1 MQGRLLILDAV
12 LTNRIL
18 LNAVLEPACYQ
29 VDQAATIAQAMAMI
43 RQDAADLI
51 LTAWD
56 LPDGSALDLRAAL
69 DQLDPDR
76 TLPVIAI
83 ARPGDRPDRQA
94 AFRAGLADLLVCPLD
109 EAMLQ
114 ARLRSILRARVPS
127 PVCDF
132 PSQPAVTCVPAGTGF
147 AEAAP
152 GFAQPDRVVVMA
164 DDAATAGRWS
174 RTLSMRLNRPVTG
187 HVLAQRNAV
196 LGAAP
201 PPDAVVLA
209 VNGDRPDPALRLLCD
224 LRAGAVTRHV
234 AVIAVPTGDGGDS
247 AVRALDLGADDVMP
261 PPFDGAELALRVD
274 ALLRRKHL
282 ADRLRSTV
290 RDGLRA
296 ALMDPMTGLYNRR
309 YALPYLAQALRQS
322 GRRGS
327 GVAVLIADL
336 DHFKRINDSHGHLAG
351 DAVLTEVADRLRA
364 VLEEMGDGPHMLARM
379 GGEEFL
385 IVLPQVTAE
394 ALPDRADRLR
404 RSINGR
410 PFQVG
415 AARRSETVTASI
427 GVAFWPCR
435 EEGDGNLGDGE
446 EDPVA
451 AILNEADRALYM
463 SKHAGRDTVT
473 VAGAAA

>member
-29 VDQAATIAQAMAMI
+29 VDQAATIAQGMAMM

-56 LPDGSALDLRAAL
+56 LPDGTALDLRAAL
-69 DQLDPDR
+69 DRLDPDR

-94 AFRAGLADLLVCPLD
+94 AFRAGLTDLLVCPLD

-132 PSQPAVTCVPAGTGF
+132 PSQPAVTCVPAGPGF
-147 AEAAP
+147 AEDAP
-152 GFAQPDRVVVMA
+152 GFAQLGRVVVMA
-164 DDAATAGRWS
+164 DDPATAGIWS
-174 RTLSMRLNRPVTG
+174 RTLSMRMNRPVAG
-187 HVLAQRNAV
+187 HVLAQRHAV
-196 LGAAP
+196 LGAAR
-201 PPDAVVLA
+201 PPDAVVVA

-224 LRAGAVTRHV
+224 LRAGADTRHV
-234 AVIAVPTGDGGDS
+234 AVIAVPTGGDGLG

-261 PPFDGAELALRVD
+261 VPFDGAELALRVD

-309 YALPYLAQALRQS
+309 YALPYLAQSLRQS
-322 GRRGS
+322 DVGGP

-385 IVLPQVTAE
+385 IVLPQVAPET
-394 ALPDRADRLR
+394 LPDRADRLR
-404 RSINGR
+404 RAINGR
-410 PFQVG
+410 PFLVG
-415 AARRSETVTASI
+415 AARLPEAVTVSI
-427 GVAFWPCR
+427 GVAFWSALG
-435 EEGDGNLGDGE
+435 EGHGDLVGE

-451 AILNEADRALYM
+451 AILNEADSALYM